1 MANIRFNNVQKSYGP
16 FQAIRNFDLSVED
29 GDFCVF
35 VGPSGCGKSTALK
48 MLAGLE
54 ATSGGTIEIGGRDVT
69 DLGPGKRD
77 IAMVFQN
84 YALYPHMTVRANIGF
99 GLKMRNMDKAE
110 INAKVEE
117 AAAMLELTD
126 YLDRRPRA
134 LSGGQR
140 QRVALG
146 RAIVREPS
154 AFLMDEPLSNLDAKL
169 RVQTRSEIVKL
180 QKRLGVTTIY
190 VTHDQVEA
198 LTMATKIVVMRGGVI
213 QQIGTPEDLFETPAN
228 LFVAGF
234 IGSPGMNFFR
244 GPVEVENGRAV
255 TRFGDQ
261 KVTLNV
267 APEKLSG
274 THAIFGIRPEHMVV
288 GDTTMPGAPVA
299 LSLVESL
306 GTEKIL
312 HFPTPKGQALEGD
325 TGIEG
330 SDDAERDAQTMLA
343 RVIDDRRYRD
353 GETVHVALPEGKVHV
368 FDPDSH
374 VAL

>member
-1 MANIRFNNVQKSYGP
+1 MATIEFNQVGKSYGAVE
-16 FQAIRNFDLSVED
+16 AIKDFNLSIED
-29 GDFCVF
+29 GEFCVF

-54 ATSGGTIEIGGRDVT
+54 ETTAGEIHIGGRDVT

-84 YALYPHMTVRANIGF
+84 YALYPHYSVRKNMGF
-99 GLKMRNMDKAE
+99 GLKMRGYPANE
-110 INAKVEE
+110 INQKVEE
-117 AAAMLELTD
+117 AAKILELTP
-126 YLDRRPRA
+126 YLDRKPRA

-146 RAIVREPS
+146 RAIVREPA

-169 RVQTRSEIVKL
+169 RVHTRSEIVKL
-180 QKRLGVTTIY
+180 QKRLGVTSVY

-198 LTMATKIVVMRGGVI
+198 LTMATKIVVMKLGII
-213 QQIGTPEDLFETPAN
+213 QQVGTAEELFDNPRN

-244 GPVEVENGRAV
+244 GTIQSSGDRVF
-255 TRFGDQ
+255 TKFGDAE
-261 KVTLNV
+261 V
-267 APEKLSG
+267 ALDPKFASRAGSE
-274 THAIFGIRPEHMVV
+274 AIFGIRPEHIRV
-288 GDTTMPGAPVA
+288 GVGPVQSG

-312 HFPTPKGQALEGD
+312 HFQIPNGQWIDNAEV
-325 TGIEG
+325 EV
-330 SDDAERDAQTMLA
+330 DDDDGRDVQGMRA
-343 RVIDDRRYRD
+343 RIIDDQKYRD
-353 GETVHVALPEGKVHV
+353 GEAVQMDFPATKIHV
-368 FDPDSH
+368 FDVETH
-374 VAL
+374 NAVK